1 MRLHPLQEL
10 SDAPEEA
17 YREILLP
24 FGKFVAAF
32 LVVSLVGRVFVAPA
46 VGRVVRQRNPDNPTI
61 QDAVERYLQLLVV
74 LVAIAFGLTA
84 SGYGQILTDSAL
96 IIAAATLAVGVAG
109 QEVIGAVVS
118 GLFLVANSNFNVG
131 DWIAWGD
138 REGVVEAISFR
149 TTTVR
154 TANNE
159 TVTVPNT
166 ELTTNS
172 IVRPYG
178 REEYRVTEEVG
189 VSYDD
194 DPSVAMTQLRKA
206 AESHPAILGDPEPRV
221 YLSEFGGDE
230 ILLQMQYWIR
240 NPTRRDTMRVRSELS
255 LAIKSRLD
263 KAGITLSPASER
275 ELSGGLRVEESAPE
289 EGSSGLGDDQ

>member
-1 MRLHPLQEL
+1 MRLYPLQEL
-10 SDAPEEA
+10 SDVPDEV
-17 YREILLP
+17 YRELLLP
-24 FGKFVAAF
+24 FGKFAAAF
-32 LVVSLVGRVFVAPA
+32 LVVYLVGRTVAEPA
-46 VGRVVRQRNPDNPTI
+46 INRVVRQRNPDNPTI
-61 QDAVERYLQLLVV
+61 QDAFERYLRLFVV
-74 LVAIAFGLTA
+74 LVAIAFGLA
-84 SGYGQILTDSAL
+84 SSGYGQILTNSAL

-149 TTTVR
+149 TTRVR

-178 REEYRVTEEVG
+178 REEFRVAEEVG
-189 VSYDD
+189 ISYDD
-194 DPSVAMTQLRKA
+194 DPSVAMTQLREA
-206 AESHPAILGDPEPRV
+206 ADSHPEVLGDPEPRV
-221 YLSEFGGDE
+221 YLVEFGDDAV
-230 ILLQMQYWIR
+230 ILQMQYWIR

-255 LAIKSRLD
+255 LAVKSRFEA
-263 KAGITLSPASER
+263 AGITLSPASER
-275 ELSGGLRVEESAPE
+275 ELSGNLRVDQSAT
-289 EGSSGLGDDQ
+289 EGGGIAD

>member
-1 MRLHPLQEL
+1 MKLHPFQEL
-10 SDAPEEA
+10 SDAPAEA

-32 LVVSLVGRVFVAPA
+32 LVVYFVGRVFVAPTI
-46 VGRVVRQRNPDNPTI
+46 GRVVRQRNPDNPTI
-61 QDAVERYLQLLVV
+61 QDAIKRYLQLLIV
-74 LVAIAFGLTA
+74 LVAIAFGLSA
-84 SGYGQILTDSAL
+84 SGYGQVLTNSAL

-149 TTTVR
+149 TTTIR

-178 REEYRVTEEVG
+178 REEYRVAEEVG

-194 DPSVAMTQLRKA
+194 DLSVAMTELRKA

-221 YLSEFGGDE
+221 YLTEFGGDE
-230 ILLQMQYWIR
+230 VVLQIQYWVR

-263 KAGITLSPASER
+263 AAGITLSPVSAR
-275 ELSGGLRVEESAPE
+275 ELSGDLRVEESTPE
-289 EGSSGLGDDQ
+289 DGSSGLEDGQ